1 MDPREIIKKYGITL
15 NDDTHIAVTRSRIKS
30 EQDKQLIVS
39 NKPAIL
45 EILLAEKRETE
56 RKARERQDKI
66 DAIEGLTELKSAIR
80 ELKDYYD
87 RYNEAVENGYGILPV
102 RPDIDLDAI
111 RADYPRAAAYL
122 RAENYSLSEN
132 DAKASAGAKA
142 LERIINGEPHETV
155 IAEMENEWSKAA
167 MSHIW
172 D

>member
-1 MDPREIIKKYGITL
+1 MEPIEIIKKYGITL
-15 NDDTHIAVTRSRIKS
+15 HDESHLSVTRSRVKTKLD
-30 EQDKQLIVS
+30 EQLIVS

-45 EILLAEKRETE
+45 EILLAEKYETE

-66 DAIEGLTELKSAIR
+66 DAIKGLTELRAAIR

-111 RADYPRAAAYL
+111 RAAHPRAAAYL
-122 RAENYSLSEN
+122 RAESYSLSEN

-142 LERIINGEPHETV
+142 LERLINGEPHETV
-155 IAEMENEWSKAA
+155 IADMEQEWTNAA
-167 MSHIW
+167 MSHLW

>member
-15 NDDTHIAVTRSRIKS
+15 HDESHISVTRSRVKTKRD
-30 EQDKQLIVS
+30 EQLIVS

-56 RKARERQDKI
+56 RKAWERQDKI

-102 RPDIDLDAI
+102 RPDIDLDAL
-111 RADYPRAAAYL
+111 RAAHPRAAAYL
-122 RAENYSLSEN
+122 RAESYSLSEN
-132 DAKASAGAKA
+132 DEKASAGAKA

-155 IAEMENEWSKAA
+155 IAEMENEWKNAA
-167 MSHIW
+167 MSHLW